1 MVMENAM
8 RGFRSLLATT
18 ALVGGLVLTAATA
31 HATVI
36 SISGPVTLSTF
47 TNGATYG
54 PPSAATFTEPGP
66 ITVSSGTSTPLY
78 TGPKY
83 STVDSILLVLSAAS
97 VPTNDVISLTFGS
110 LSPVTFTAN
119 NFVSTSTAGFPI
131 PTPGINGN
139 KGIDGIANGNVNGV
153 VFPDAVHAGAD
164 ITGLP
169 TGLST
174 GSVLGDV
181 TISQTITTNL
191 RVDVF
196 GDLNGVIIDN
206 AANSGAIGVTG
217 STPVPEPASLL
228 LLGTGVLALGLL
240 RARRAV

>member
-1 MVMENAM
+1 MVMENVM

-36 SISGPVTLSTF
+36 SGPVDLSTF
-47 TNGATYG
+47 TKNATYG
-54 PPSAATFTEPGP
+54 PASAATFTEPGP
-66 ITVSSGTSTPLY
+66 ITVSSGTATPLY

-83 STVDSILLVLSAAS
+83 SMVDSILLVLSAAS
-97 VPTNDVISLTFGS
+97 VPTTDVISLTFGS
-110 LSPVTFTAN
+110 LSPVTFTAT
-119 NFVSTSTAGFPI
+119 NFVSTSTAGFPTSI
-131 PTPGINGN
+131 
-139 KGIDGIANGNVNGV
+139 KGIAQGNVNGV

-169 TGLST
+169 TGLLT
-174 GSVLGDV
+174 GSLLGDV
-181 TISQTITTNL
+181 TISQTIATNL